1 MIHMRNVVLIGFMG
15 TGKTSTGKLLASRL
29 GYFFIDTDNK
39 IEIDNK
45 ISINYMFAQY
55 GEKFFRDKE
64 AETIRKVAEYHSA
77 VISTGG
83 GVVLNEDNMIALR
96 QNGIVITLTASVDV
110 ILERTGRRKN
120 TRPLLKEED
129 RRQIIVDLL
138 ENRHELY
145 QRADLILDTSEL
157 SPLQV
162 TDEIIKFIRK
172 VDELRA

>member
-1 MIHMRNVVLIGFMG
+1 MIYMRNVVLIGFMG
-15 TGKTSTGKLLASRL
+15 TGKTSTGKLLANRL

-45 ISINYMFAQY
+45 ISINDMFAQY
-55 GEKFFRDKE
+55 GEKYFRDKE
-64 AETIRKVAEYHSA
+64 AEAIHKVAECHNA

-83 GVVLNEDNMIALR
+83 GVVLNEDNMVALR
-96 QNGIVITLTASVDV
+96 RNGIIITLKASVDV

-138 ENRHELY
+138 ETRDSLY
-145 QRADLILDTSEL
+145 QRADLIIDTSEL

>member
-1 MIHMRNVVLIGFMG
+1 MIYMRNVVLIGFMG
-15 TGKTSTGKLLASRL
+15 TGKTSTGKLLANRL

-45 ISINYMFAQY
+45 ISINDMFAQY
-55 GEKFFRDKE
+55 GEKYFRNKE
-64 AETIRKVAEYHSA
+64 AETIHKVAEYHNA

-96 QNGIVITLTASVDV
+96 QNGIIITLKASIDV

-138 ENRHELY
+138 ETRDALY
-145 QRADLILDTSEL
+145 QRADLIIDTSEL

>member
-1 MIHMRNVVLIGFMG
+1 MRNVVLIGFMG
-15 TGKTSTGKLLASRL
+15 TGKTSTGKLLANRL

-45 ISINYMFAQY
+45 ISINDMFAQY
-55 GEKFFRDKE
+55 GEKYFRDKE
-64 AETIRKVAEYHSA
+64 TETICKVAEYHNA

-96 QNGIVITLTASVDV
+96 KKGIVITLTASVNV

-120 TRPLLKEED
+120 TRPLLEEED

-138 ENRHELY
+138 ETRQALY

>member
-1 MIHMRNVVLIGFMG
+1 MRNIVLIGFMG
-15 TGKTSTGKLLASRL
+15 TGKTSTGKLLANRL

-45 ISINYMFAQY
+45 ISINDMFAQY
-55 GEKFFRDKE
+55 GEKYFRNKE
-64 AETIRKVAEYHSA
+64 AETIHKVAEYHNA

-96 QNGIVITLTASVDV
+96 QNGIIITLKASIDV

-120 TRPLLKEED
+120 TRPLLKED
-129 RRQIIVDLL
+129 GRQIIVDLL
-138 ENRHELY
+138 ETRDALY
-145 QRADLILDTSEL
+145 QRADLIINTSEL